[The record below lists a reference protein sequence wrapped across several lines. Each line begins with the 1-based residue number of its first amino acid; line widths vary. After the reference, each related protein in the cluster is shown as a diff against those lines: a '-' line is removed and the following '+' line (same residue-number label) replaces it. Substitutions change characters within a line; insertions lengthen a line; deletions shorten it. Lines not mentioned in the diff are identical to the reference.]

1 MVIAV
6 KEKEQVSELIPDKE
20 AYQTNKRRMAWVL
33 IILMGITTILTLA
46 FPDRLAEAESIL
58 MTQYISMCGLV
69 GAYFGFSAMGNKKC
83 QQLKKIKVGTTTK
96 IHLRSHYAENL
107 WPQELQYFCF
117 KKIWKNLPKLTTQY

>member
-46 FPDRLAEAESIL
+46 FPDRLSEAESIL

-69 GAYFGFSAMGNKKC
+69 GAYFGFSAISGK
-83 QQLKKIKVGTTTK
+83 
-96 IHLRSHYAENL
+96 R
-107 WPQELQYFCF
+107 
-117 KKIWKNLPKLTTQY
+117 